1 MNDPNATIEPIRK
14 HTEPDQGQTIP
25 GKRFCV
31 EGNHHNN
38 TIDLILGRY
47 KVLSKLGIGA
57 MGVVYKCFDNE
68 TQKEV
73 AIKVLKPE
81 ISHDQD
87 VIADVIRNFQLV
99 ENLNHPHIANIKQL
113 TKDPPT
119 GNYYLIMEYVSGI
132 TLTEYMNNNTVS
144 REQKKTIL
152 QQIASALDFI
162 HSRKLIHR
170 DIKPDNI
177 MISINGEAKILDLGI
192 ATPLIDTKY
201 EQTDT
206 SFCGTAHYIAPELWM
221 KDESSKISSAVD
233 LYSFAVIVFEWF
245 YGVKPFNGNSLDE
258 LKTNVLF
265 RNPAFPIQANLH
277 DKKVLQKALA
287 RNPEARYTT
296 CEQFIT
302 SIFTASFKISK
313 QTAITAF
320 IILLLSSTLL
330 YFICKDK
337 NEEQNLNPIPIP
349 PVPAGQEE
357 TDIKKQE
364 AAPAEQQQEDI
375 PQNDNETA
383 PSKAKPKP
391 VLPKPVLPK
400 SSDTAPKRLEPVK
413 KTPQKQI
420 IKMKKSPRLLIRC
433 GEKIR
438 NLKCDT
444 TLSQGLLQEMA
455 LNYGFRTINPEY
467 VKNKNQYDF
476 VIDVRFSGV
485 YELQTFSFNKKLK
498 LNKFTLGA
506 DINATTPNGDLIA
519 QVTLPSQTYSIG
531 KISDPQ
537 EALRD
542 AMRRRIVAKDNASFH
557 NVLLQILGQWYNE
570 IEEGMTIT
578 LTLLNSEN
586 LISDIEANALEIIKK
601 KNLVQDY
608 TIRGQDENG
617 TVTIDIT
624 SRLQAFDLAKI
635 VVVLTRNQLKIKS
648 SEYNKIT
655 LERK

>member
-25 GKRFCV
+25 GKRFCA

-57 MGVVYKCFDNE
+57 MGIVYKCFDNE

-81 ISHDQD
+81 ISHDPD

-206 SFCGTAHYIAPELWM
+206 SFCGTAHYIAPELWR

-258 LKTNVLF
+258 LKTNVPF

-296 CEQFIT
+296 CEQFI
-302 SIFTASFKISK
+302 IDFFTPSFNLSR
-313 QTAITAF
+313 QTAITAI
-320 IILLLSSTLL
+320 IILLLSAALL

-337 NEEQNLNPIPIP
+337 SP
-349 PVPAGQEE
+349 GQEIKQSDPE
-357 TDIKKQE
+357 PPTSQPPTHQPATTQQPTHQPATQQQPKQPQEEKTKTDIATTSSGDALATEPKKLR
-364 AAPAEQQQEDI
+364 
-375 PQNDNETA
+375 
-383 PSKAKPKP
+383 P
-391 VLPKPVLPK
+391 VK
-400 SSDTAPKRLEPVK
+400 SSS
-413 KTPQKQI
+413 QKQI
-420 IKMKKSPRLLIRC
+420 IKMR
-433 GEKIR
+433 
-438 NLKCDT
+438 
-444 TLSQGLLQEMA
+444 Q
-455 LNYGFRTINPEY
+455 
-467 VKNKNQYDF
+467 
-476 VIDVRFSGV
+476 
-485 YELQTFSFNKKLK
+485 
-498 LNKFTLGA
+498 
-506 DINATTPNGDLIA
+506 
-519 QVTLPSQTYSIG
+519 
-531 KISDPQ
+531 
-537 EALRD
+537 
-542 AMRRRIVAKDNASFH
+542 
-557 NVLLQILGQWYNE
+557 
-570 IEEGMTIT
+570 
-578 LTLLNSEN
+578 
-586 LISDIEANALEIIKK
+586 
-601 KNLVQDY
+601 
-608 TIRGQDENG
+608 
-617 TVTIDIT
+617 
-624 SRLQAFDLAKI
+624 
-635 VVVLTRNQLKIKS
+635 
-648 SEYNKIT
+648 
-655 LERK
+655 